1 MRGKLSC
8 VAYMLHNI
16 LLFIYWLNKVA
27 WLSWLVAVCSKP
39 RRSKVPVARYGG
51 NAADVFSQHVL
62 LYHKHNEFEGI
73 ESYN

>member
-1 MRGKLSC
+1 MGKGSC

-16 LLFIYWLNKVA
+16 LLFIYWLNKVS
-27 WLSWLVAVCSKP
+27 WLSWLVALYSLP

-51 NAADVFSQHVL
+51 NGADVFSQHVL